1 MLQFTHLKGAM
12 AVFGLLGKKKK
23 ATDEAEELPRKKSA
37 AARAAEQRALRREQA
52 LATGYV
58 EHPEIQKDFKRQKFM
73 VENEGKIRALF
84 FLGIAVVILVILGI
98 IALVIINNIPGR
110 DDDND
115 GVPNV
120 EDVCPGQDDRQDT
133 DKDGVPNGCE
143 ERPPTTELKELET
156 HIVPT
161 GQDRYDIAI
170 QVQNP
175 NAEWGA
181 SPLEYSIALLDKD
194 GKVINSAIER
204 DSFILPGETKYLMT
218 FNLLAVQTPVKAELS
233 VTYAEWLKVQNY
245 SEPKFT
251 TETLTYQEVEEPGA
265 FARLKGKVTNRTT
278 FTFNN
283 ISIGIVLKDAAGKVI
298 GLNRSSVET
307 LVPGEGRDFIVTFPQ
322 ELPGVTNRGISYTT
336 DVDVFESDTFVAA
349 TVVRGQLFQQFAPA
363 LQE

>member
-1 MLQFTHLKGAM
+1 M
-12 AVFGLLGKKKK
+12 AVFGLLGKKNKK
-23 ATDEAEELPRKKSA
+23 GELGDQEAPKKKSA
-37 AARAAEQRALRREQA
+37 ASRAAEQRALRREQA

-84 FLGIAVVILVILGI
+84 FLSIAVVILIILGI
-98 IALVIINNIPGR
+98 VALVIIRNIPGR

-120 EDVCPGQDDRQDT
+120 EDVCPGQDDRQDA
-133 DKDGVPNGCE
+133 DKDGVPDGCE
-143 ERPPTTELKELET
+143 ERPPSTELKELDT
-156 HIVPT
+156 QIVTT
-161 GQDRYDIAI
+161 GQDRYDVAI

-175 NAEWGA
+175 NADWGA
-181 SPLEYSIALLDKD
+181 SPLEYSISLLDKD
-194 GKVINSAIER
+194 GKVINSALER

-218 FNLLAVQTPVKAELS
+218 FNLLAVQKPVKAELS

-245 SEPKFT
+245 TEPSFK

-265 FARLKGKVTNRTT
+265 FARLKGKVTNNTT

-307 LVPGEGRDFIVTFPQ
+307 LVPGEGRDFIVTFPD
-322 ELPGVTNRGISYTT
+322 ELPGVTSKGITYVT

-349 TVVRGQLFQQFAPA
+349 TVVRGQRFQQFTPT